1 MESLSSRPAAEADA
15 ELARRLEAER
25 AFHNAKFGEAQE
37 HGAPDA
43 IYELPR
49 VAYRW
54 FEAQVEPRAKG
65 AQVLEF
71 GCGDSSYAVKLNR
84 WGGTVTAI
92 DISDE
97 AIEETRKAVAEA
109 GYLNATTLMRMNAE
123 DLEFPDETFDLVMGR
138 AILHHL
144 DLDKAYAAIARVL
157 KPGGAAIFLE
167 PLAHNALINL
177 YRHFTPHLRTED
189 EHPLKMRDARLA
201 KRHFGSVELSY
212 FTLTSMGALVFAKA
226 PKLFEPLKNGL
237 DKVDR
242 GLFKVAPFAGRW
254 AWTTGMVMTKAG

>member
-1 MESLSSRPAAEADA
+1 MDSPSPVQDAD
-15 ELARRLEAER
+15 LARRLEAER
-25 AFHNAKFGEAQE
+25 AFHNAKFGDAQE

-49 VAYRW
+49 IAYRW
-54 FEAQVEPRAKG
+54 FEDQVRPRAAG
-65 AQVLEF
+65 ASVLEF
-71 GCGDSSYAVKLNR
+71 GCGDSSYAVKLNQ
-84 WGGTVTAI
+84 WGGAVTAI

-97 AIEETRKAVAEA
+97 AIEETRKAVADA
-109 GYLNATTLMRMNAE
+109 GFLNATTLMRMNAE
-123 DLEFPDETFDLVMGR
+123 ELAFPDETFDLVIGR

-144 DLDKAYAAIARVL
+144 DLDKAYGAIARVL
-157 KPGGAAIFLE
+157 KPGGSAIFLE

-189 EHPLKMRDARLA
+189 EHPLKMRDAKLA
-201 KRHFGSVELSY
+201 RKHFESVDLSY

-226 PKLFEPLKNGL
+226 PRVFEGLKNGL

-254 AWTTGMVMTKAG
+254 AWTTGMVMTKRG